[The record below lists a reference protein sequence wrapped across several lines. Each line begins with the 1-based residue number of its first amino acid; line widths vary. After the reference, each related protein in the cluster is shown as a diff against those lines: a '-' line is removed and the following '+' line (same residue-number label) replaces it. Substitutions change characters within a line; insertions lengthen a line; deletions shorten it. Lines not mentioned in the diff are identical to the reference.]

1 MSKEQEKLKIKW
13 HPAFY
18 SAAEF
23 DFRNEKEM
31 LEFHAEYQLS
41 KEPLAMDLLII
52 EKRANVV
59 LENALGQI
67 FRRYNIIEY
76 KSPDDSLNI
85 DDFYKTIAY
94 AALFK
99 GTALVNDMYPADE
112 LTVSLFREAAPLKL
126 MQQLQAS
133 GLRLEEKFPGV
144 FYVYGNTLFPVQI
157 VVTKKLSSK
166 MHAALKLLS
175 KNVLP
180 EDVRIFLDEAGK
192 AKNENY
198 NVDSILQVSVSAN
211 EMVYEALR
219 RDNFM
224 CEALRKLMKNDLEIE
239 RAEGK
244 LEGKIEGKL
253 SLLYELVKDN
263 ILSVK
268 QAAQRANL
276 SEAEFL
282 KRLEAAK
289 LN

>member
-59 LENALGQI
+59 LENELGQI

-99 GTALVNDMYPADE
+99 GTAPINDMYPADE

-133 GLRLEEKFPGV
+133 GLRLEEKFPGI

-157 VVTKKLSSK
+157 IVTKKLSSK

-211 EMVYEALR
+211 EKIYEAIR

-244 LEGKIEGKL
+244 LSIL
-253 SLLYELVKDN
+253 CELVKDN

>member
-59 LENALGQI
+59 LENELGQI

-99 GTALVNDMYPADE
+99 GTAPVNDMYPADE

-133 GLRLEEKFPGV
+133 GLRLEEKFPGI

-211 EMVYEALR
+211 EKIYEAIR

-244 LEGKIEGKL
+244 LSIL
-253 SLLYELVKDN
+253 CELVKDN

>member
-1 MSKEQEKLKIKW
+1 
-13 HPAFY
+13 
-18 SAAEF
+18 
-23 DFRNEKEM
+23 
-31 LEFHAEYQLS
+31 
-41 KEPLAMDLLII
+41 
-52 EKRANVV
+52 
-59 LENALGQI
+59 
-67 FRRYNIIEY
+67 
-76 KSPDDSLNI
+76 
-85 DDFYKTIAY
+85 
-94 AALFK
+94 
-99 GTALVNDMYPADE
+99 
-112 LTVSLFREAAPLKL
+112 
-126 MQQLQAS
+126 MQQLHTS
-133 GLRLEEKFPGV
+133 GLRLEEKFPGI

-211 EMVYEALR
+211 EKIYEAIR

-244 LEGKIEGKL
+244 LEGRLEGKL
-253 SLLYELVKDN
+253 SILYELVKDN

-268 QAAQRANL
+268 QAAHRANL